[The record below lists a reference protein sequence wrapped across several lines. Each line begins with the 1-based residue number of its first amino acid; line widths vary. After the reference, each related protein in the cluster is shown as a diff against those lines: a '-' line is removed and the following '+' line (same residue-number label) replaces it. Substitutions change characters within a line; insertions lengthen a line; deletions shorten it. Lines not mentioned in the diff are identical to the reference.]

1 MKTIITLTLAAVL
14 TAGTFRAVA
23 QTDDPL
29 TALMKRRA
37 QEEQQLG
44 GQPAATDAQTPTSTN
59 AVPMETPPAA
69 LEPTV
74 ESMTIEPSAT
84 SGSNTNG
91 ILLNFRNAPLETVL
105 RYLSDAAGFH
115 IVLETTVGGNVT
127 VISSHPMTK
136 DEAVDLLNAVLNK
149 NGLAAIRNEQ
159 FLTILRQSDVRG
171 RNIRVKIWDN
181 DPASIPNNAEIVT
194 QIIPIRFVEAAQLM
208 RDLSPFVSPTATVI
222 ANEAANSI
230 VITDTQANIRHLTE
244 IIKAIDSSAEGE
256 TVVKVFTL
264 KFANPNDVATLLSGI
279 FPSDSGS
286 QNPVNFRGGG
296 GRGGGGGG
304 GPFGGGNPFAALLGG
319 GNTASSSQNRIK
331 KQTQVIAVADAR
343 TQSVVVTASK
353 DLMEQIDG
361 MIKELDIPSE
371 KDQSV
376 HVAHIKTGDPYQ
388 LLQVLQ
394 STFPASTTSR
404 SGNTTSSSQNSALQ
418 TRQQNN
424 ATSQGN
430 SSTTLGNSS
439 VSGSRGGGS
448 RGVIGGN

>member
-23 QTDDPL
+23 QTDDAL

-44 GQPAATDAQTPTSTN
+44 GQPAAADAQTPTSTD
-59 AVPMETPPAA
+59 ATPTETPSATPQG
-69 LEPTV
+69 PV
-74 ESMTIEPSAT
+74 ELGPVEPSAT
-84 SGSNTNG
+84 SGGNTNG
-91 ILLNFRNAPLETVL
+91 IRMNFNNAQLSSVL
-105 RYLSDAAGFH
+105 RYLSDAAGF
-115 IVLETTVGGNVT
+115 IVQMDTQARGTVTIMGGNNA
-127 VISSHPMTK
+127 ITK
-136 DEAVDLLNAVLNK
+136 DQAVDLLNTVLNK
-149 NGLAAIRNEQ
+149 NGLAAIRNGQ
-159 FLTILRQSDVRG
+159 ILTIVDKSNRG
-171 RNIRVKIWDN
+171 NNYLVQTWDGN
-181 DPASIPNNAEIVT
+181 PDSIPNSAEMVT
-194 QIIPIRFVEAAQLM
+194 KILPIRFVEARQLIT
-208 RDLSPFVSPTATVI
+208 DLSSFVSPSATVI
-222 ANEAANSI
+222 ANEAGNSI

-256 TVVKVFTL
+256 TQVRVFPL
-264 KFANPNDVATLLSGI
+264 KFANPTDVATLLGGI